1 MDAVGARPG
10 QAAQRGMVAAEFALI
25 MPMLLMLFILLVEAG
40 NALKVYYTLSE
51 ASRDAARLV
60 LSQGDAKNVE
70 QLVRSITTSLP
81 KTSLKSVV
89 DKDDKNKRV
98 TVELIYDYQTLVC
111 EDVLAALG
119 WSLPTFRARTT
130 MPLP

>member
-1 MDAVGARPG
+1 MDVGGARSEK
-10 QAAQRGMVAAEFALI
+10 AAQRGMVATEFALV
-25 MPMLLMLFILLVEAG
+25 MPLLLMLFVLLVEAG
-40 NALKVYYTLSE
+40 NALKVYYTLLE

-60 LSQGDAKNVE
+60 LSQGDAENVE
-70 QLVRSITTSLP
+70 RLVRSLTTNLP

-89 DKDDKNKRV
+89 NKDDTTKRV
-98 TVELIYDYQTLVC
+98 TVELVYDYQTLVC